1 MLFNSAIFILGFL
14 PIVLLLYL
22 GLEYWRKEAIAI
34 MWLFIASLFFY
45 AWWNWPYVLLLLGSI
60 IGNYLLGKILTRWC
74 NKKILIIAI
83 SANLFLIGYY
93 KYHNFFLENINY
105 ISDLQLPYANIFLPL
120 GISFFTFQQIAFLI
134 DVYSK
139 KLTVTNFSNYA
150 LFISFFPQLI
160 AGPIVHYHEIVPQMG
175 QRRSLVV
182 VNQDLKIGFSIF
194 LIGLFKKFAI
204 ADTLA
209 IYASPIFIQ
218 ADSLA
223 VLDGMIAWRA
233 TIAYAF
239 QIYFD
244 FSGYS
249 DMAIGLGR
257 LFGLRL
263 PLNFFSPY
271 KALNISDFWRRWHIT
286 LSRFLRDY
294 LYIPLG
300 GNKKGHLNTVVN
312 LLTVMFLGGLWHGAG
327 WNFIIW
333 GMLHGFYLVC
343 YHGFYNIRGYL
354 PNLPTIITRIIAW
367 SVTFIAICIAWVFFR
382 AETLPGA
389 LHMLQAMFDFNHW
402 QFTFQLEIDIYL
414 LLTGLITIFLPN
426 TWQLMRDYAPSIT
439 LPPKT
444 LVYMQWAE
452 KLAWR
457 FNARWAIF
465 SGLLL
470 AIIIVLMVNGQPTE
484 FIYFQF

>member
-1 MLFNSAIFILGFL
+1 MLFNSLIFILGFL

-22 GLEYWRKEAIAI
+22 GLEYLRKPTIAI
-34 MWLFIASLFFY
+34 IWLFIASLFFY

-60 IGNYLLGKILTRWC
+60 IGNYLFGKALTRWN
-74 NKKILIIAI
+74 NKSLLIASV
-83 SANLFLIGYY
+83 SANLLLIGYF
-93 KYHNFFLENINY
+93 KYHNFFLDNLNY
-105 ISDLQLPYANIFLPL
+105 LSGLQIPNADIFLPL

-134 DVYSK
+134 DIYNKQVQI
-139 KLTVTNFSNYA
+139 TAFSSYA

-160 AGPIVHYHEIVPQMG
+160 AGPIVHYQEIVPQMG
-175 QRRSLVV
+175 QRRSLAII
-182 VNQDLKIGFSIF
+182 NQDLQIGLTIF

-209 IYASPIFIQ
+209 IYASPIFMQ
-218 ADSLA
+218 ADSLVA
-223 VLDGMIAWRA
+223 LDGMIAWRA
-233 TIAYAF
+233 TFAYAF

-271 KALNISDFWRRWHIT
+271 KALNISDFWRCWHIT

-300 GNKKGHLNTVVN
+300 GSKKGQLRTVVN

-333 GMLHGFYLVC
+333 GMLHGFYLTC
-343 YHGFYNIRGYL
+343 YHGFNNIRKYL
-354 PNLPTIITRIIAW
+354 PN
-367 SVTFIAICIAWVFFR
+367 
-382 AETLPGA
+382 
-389 LHMLQAMFDFNHW
+389 H
-402 QFTFQLEIDIYL
+402 QFL
-414 LLTGLITIFLPN
+414 LL
-426 TWQLMRDYAPSIT
+426 
-439 LPPKT
+439 
-444 LVYMQWAE
+444 
-452 KLAWR
+452 
-457 FNARWAIF
+457 
-465 SGLLL
+465 GLLL
-470 AIIIVLMVNGQPTE
+470 GL
-484 FIYFQF
+484 

>member
-1 MLFNSAIFILGFL
+1 MLFNSLVFILIFL
-14 PIVLLLYL
+14 PIVLSLYL
-22 GLEYWRKEAIAI
+22 GLEYLRKPAIAI
-34 MWLFIASLFFY
+34 IWLFITSLFFY

-60 IGNYLLGKILTRWC
+60 IGNYWLGKSLTRWH
-74 NKKILIIAI
+74 KKSLLIFAV
-83 SANLFLIGYY
+83 SANLLLIGYY
-93 KYHNFFLENINY
+93 KYHNFFLENLNY
-105 ISDLQLPYANIFLPL
+105 VSGLQLPYAEIFLPL

-134 DVYSK
+134 DIYRKQVQ
-139 KLTVTNFSNYA
+139 VTSFSNYA

-160 AGPIVHYHEIVPQMG
+160 AGPIVHYQEIVPQMG
-175 QRRSLVV
+175 QRRSFTTI
-182 VNQDLKIGFSIF
+182 NQDLQIGLTIF

-209 IYASPIFIQ
+209 IYASPIFVQ
-218 ADSLA
+218 ADSLV

-233 TIAYAF
+233 TFAYAF

-257 LFGLRL
+257 LFGFRL

-271 KALNISDFWRRWHIT
+271 KALNISDFWRCWHIT

-300 GNKKGHLNTVVN
+300 GNKKGQLRLIVN

-333 GMLHGFYLVC
+333 GMLHGFYLAC
-343 YHGFYNIRGYL
+343 YHGFNNIRCYL
-354 PNLPTIITRIIAW
+354 PNFPTFITQLAAW
-367 SVTFIAICIAWVFFR
+367 FITFIAICIAWVFFR

-389 LHMLQAMFDFNHW
+389 LHMLQAMFDFNSW
-402 QFTFQLEIDIYL
+402 YLTFQIEIDIYL
-414 LLTGLITIFLPN
+414 LLTALVIIFLPN
-426 TWQLMRDYAPSIT
+426 TWQLMQDYSPSIT
-439 LPPKT
+439 LPPKIT
-444 LVYMQWAE
+444 YMREGFRWQFNVIWA
-452 KLAWR
+452 LFA
-457 FNARWAIF
+457 
-465 SGLLL
+465 GLLL
-470 AIIIVLMVNGQPTE
+470 AIIIILMVNGQPTE